1 MFQAQDGFI
10 QFVFANEDT
19 YFTDSGLRLSLRRWL
34 YRELSATYQYVFFI
48 QELAKNF
55 SIVVFDPDSWNMASG
70 VAKKLPF
77 PIKAGAAFTPSRD
90 GCAVPGSADTVLK
103 LLKHAGRG
111 ICLPDCRLPEGFTGK

>member
-70 VAKKLPF
+70 VAKKLPL
-77 PIKAGAAFTPSRD
+77 PIK
-90 GCAVPGSADTVLK
+90 
-103 LLKHAGRG
+103 
-111 ICLPDCRLPEGFTGK
+111 E